1 MKTIILYAG
10 VILSLVLTGC
20 GSDTKHDS
28 DISSSVKAPTSI
40 SGKAIKGTITSGA
53 GVLASSGRSTFVASD
68 TDTTYKVLGDGRNT
82 VNSSGTFLY
91 SAKDDKATITFED
104 SVAGKGTYYFTF
116 TSKNSGSYTA
126 EIEQS
131 PVAMQT
137 GTFELQ

>member
-1 MKTIILYAG
+1 MKAIILCIG
-10 VILSLVLTGC
+10 IFLGIGLTGC
-20 GSDTKHDS
+20 GSDNNHDS
-28 DISSSVKAPTSI
+28 IVSSSIEAPSSI

-68 TDTTYKVLGDGRNT
+68 TTYKVLGDGKNT
-82 VNSSGTFLY
+82 VNSSGTYLY
-91 SAKDDKATITFED
+91 IAKDNTATITFED
-104 SVAGKGTYYFTF
+104 SVAGKGTYHFTF
-116 TSKNSGSYTA
+116 TSKSSGNYTA